1 MKTIIIFVLLVLS
14 SGKMNNVIRDASP
27 SPDPAIVIVND
38 VIYGNN
44 LPSHATTC
52 KETRVHSAPGE
63 IFPVLYTLPI
73 GEVVQPLEKSGMD
86 NLGWIMIKPAQWV
99 WGLDLCPRGK

>member
-1 MKTIIIFVLLVLS
+1 MVKFLLFAVLALS
-14 SGKMNNVIRDASP
+14 SIKANDIVRDVTL
-27 SPDPAIVIVND
+27 SPDPAIVIEND

-44 LPSHATTC
+44 LPNHATTC

-63 IFPVLYTLPI
+63 IFPILYTLPI
-73 GEVVQPLEKSGMD
+73 GEVVQPLEKSGMN

-99 WGLDLCPRGK
+99 RGLDLCPRGQ

>member
-1 MKTIIIFVLLVLS
+1 MKTIIIFTLLVFS
-14 SGKMNNVIRDASP
+14 NSKMNNVVRDAMP
-27 SPDPAIVIVND
+27 SLDPAIVVVND

-63 IFPVLYTLPI
+63 IFPILYTLPI
-73 GEVVQPLEKSGMD
+73 GEVVQPLEISRGKT
-86 NLGWIMIKPAQWV
+86 LGWIMIEPAQWV
-99 WGLDLCPRGK
+99 RGLDLCPRGE

>member
-1 MKTIIIFVLLVLS
+1 MKIIIVFALLVLS
-14 SGKMNNVIRDASP
+14 SSKMNNVIRDATP
-27 SPDPAIVIVND
+27 LPDPSIVIVND

-52 KETRVHSAPGE
+52 KETPVHSAPGE
-63 IFPVLYTLPI
+63 IFPILYTLPI
-73 GEVVQPLEKSGMD
+73 GEVVQPLEISRGE

-99 WGLDLCPRGK
+99 RGLDLCPRGE